1 MKKTPVR
8 NGGDVLLELFQMKGF
23 DHIFCS
29 PLSVW
34 APLWEAL
41 ARHRESTGTEA
52 PRYINCR
59 HEVLAVGLA
68 SGYYK
73 ATGRPQIVLL
83 PTGMGVLNGA
93 MAIRGAYQER
103 VPMIILAPDSFGL
116 GENPH
121 LDPGPEWPYL
131 LSDLGGPVRF
141 TEKIVKWGKE
151 IKNPRD
157 LISDFM
163 RACYFADMVPRGPTL
178 LSIPFELLMTPMDF
192 ALPPDISPQPLVTAE
207 ASVRSLAETLLQSKN
222 PIVIAEHACRSREDI
237 DTLTRFSEL
246 LGAPVFE
253 YPYPMYKNF
262 PRTHP
267 LHGSYAGE
275 DILHNADCI
284 LLIGCNAPWHPPLVS
299 LPETTKVIILEEDPL
314 RPRAPYWGYKTD
326 VCIAGDIR
334 ANLENLCRY
343 IEEAI
348 GESPGKA
355 EEIAARDKHWREFNA
370 RNRQPT
376 ILSETVPGMVSATSL
391 FRMLAEILPDNSVIV
406 DEIIAQGM
414 LMMQHLFTKDSFS
427 HYRGAAGGLG
437 TAIPT
442 ALGIKLADPAK
453 PVVCIIGDGSFSYEP
468 VLSCLGCS
476 QQYKLPILIVICN
489 NQGFASQ
496 TWNTRKY
503 FPEGAA
509 IRTGKFYG
517 DVIEPTPD
525 YGKIA
530 AAFDAYGERVP
541 ESENLRPALERGM
554 AAVNAGRLAIIDVT
568 VQP

>member
-1 MKKTPVR
+1 MRKAPVR

-23 DHIFCS
+23 EHIFCS

-41 ARHRESTGTEA
+41 ARQKESTGTES

-59 HEVLAVGLA
+59 HEVLAVGMA

-83 PTGMGVLNGA
+83 PTGMGVLNAA

-103 VPMIILAPDSFGL
+103 IPMIILAPDSFGL

-131 LSDLGGPVRF
+131 LADLGGPVRF
-141 TEKIVKWGKE
+141 SENIVKWGKE
-151 IKNPRD
+151 IKTPRD
-157 LISDFM
+157 IISDFM
-163 RACYFADMVPRGPTL
+163 RACYFAEMVPRGPTL
-178 LSIPFELLMTPMDF
+178 LSIPFELLMAPMDF
-192 ALPPDISPQPLVTAE
+192 ALPPDITPQPLVTDE
-207 ASVRSLAETLLQSKN
+207 ASLRSLATTLLQSKN
-222 PIVIAEHACRSREDI
+222 PIIIAEHACRNRGEI
-237 DTLTRFSEL
+237 DTMIRFAEQ

-267 LHGSYAGE
+267 LHGSFAGE
-275 DILHNADCI
+275 DILINADCI
-284 LLIGCNAPWHPPLVS
+284 LLVGCNAPWHPPRVD
-299 LPETTKVIILEEDPL
+299 LPETTKVIVMEEDPL

-334 ANLENLCRY
+334 TNLESLCRY
-343 IEEAI
+343 IAENI
-348 GESPGKA
+348 VKTPGKA
-355 EEIAARDKHWREFNA
+355 EEIETRAKHWHDFNA
-370 RNRQPT
+370 KSRQAVNS
-376 ILSETVPGMVSATSL
+376 SETASGMVAAVFL
-391 FRMLAEILPDNSVIV
+391 FRILAEILPDDTAIV

-414 LMMQHLFTKDSFS
+414 HMMQHLFTNDSFH

-437 TAIPT
+437 TAVPT

-453 PVVCIIGDGSFSYEP
+453 TVVCIIGDGSFNYEP
-468 VLSCLGCS
+468 VLSCQGCS
-476 QQYKLPILIVICN
+476 QQYDLPILIVICN
-489 NQGFASQ
+489 NQGFVSQ

-503 FPEGAA
+503 FSEGSAL
-509 IRTGKFYG
+509 RTGSFYG
-517 DVIEPTPD
+517 DVIAPTPD
-525 YGKIA
+525 YWKIA
-530 AAFDAYGERVP
+530 AAFDAYGERVG
-541 ESENLRPALERGM
+541 ESENLKAALERGM
-554 AAVNAGRLAIIDVT
+554 AAVSQGRTAVIDVILE
-568 VQP
+568 P

>member
-1 MKKTPVR
+1 MEKAQLR
-8 NGGDVLLELFQMKGF
+8 NGGGVLLELFQMKGF

-41 ARHRESTGTEA
+41 ARHKECTGSES
-52 PRYINCR
+52 PRYFNCR
-59 HEVLAVGLA
+59 HEVLAVGMA

-73 ATGRPQIVLL
+73 ATGRPQLVLL
-83 PTGMGVLNGA
+83 PTSMGVLNAA
-93 MAIRGAYQER
+93 MAIRGTYQER
-103 VPMIILAPDSFGL
+103 IPMIILAPDSFGL
-116 GENPH
+116 GEIPH

-141 TEKIVKWGKE
+141 SENIVKWAKE

-163 RACYFADMVPRGPTL
+163 RACYFAEMVPRGPTL

-192 ALPPDISPQPLVTAE
+192 PIPADITPQPLVTAG
-207 ASVRSLAETLLQSKN
+207 ASLKSLAITLLQSKN
-222 PIVIAEHACRSREDI
+222 PIVITEHAGRGHEDI
-237 DTLTRFSEL
+237 DILIRFAEL
-246 LGAPVFE
+246 LGVPVFE

-262 PRTHP
+262 PRIHP

-275 DILHNADCI
+275 GILKNADCI
-284 LLIGCNAPWHPPLVS
+284 LLVGCNAPWHPPLAD
-299 LPETTKVIILEEDPL
+299 LPETTQVIVMEEDPL

-326 VCIAGDIR
+326 VCFAGDIR
-334 ANLENLCRY
+334 TNLENLCRY
-343 IEEAI
+343 LAEEI
-348 GESPGKA
+348 REMPGKA
-355 EEIAARDKHWREFNA
+355 EEIEARAKHWREFNTGS
-370 RNRQPT
+370 RQPDT
-376 ILSETVPGMVSATSL
+376 LPETSAGSIAAASL
-391 FRMLAEILPDNSVIV
+391 FRMLAEILPDDTVIV

-414 LMMQHLFTKDSFS
+414 LMMQYLFTNDSFR

-442 ALGIKLADPAK
+442 ALGIKLADPSK
-453 PVVCIIGDGSFSYEP
+453 PVVCIIGDGSFNYEP
-468 VLSCLGCS
+468 VLACLGCAE
-476 QQYKLPILIVICN
+476 QYTLPILIVICN
-489 NQGFASQ
+489 NRGFVSQ

-509 IRTGKFYG
+509 VRTGEFYG

-525 YGKIA
+525 YGGIA
-530 AAFDAYGERVP
+530 AAFGGYGERVEAP
-541 ESENLRPALERGM
+541 EQLMPALERGM
-554 AAVNAGRLAIIDVT
+554 EAVNRGRLAIIDVFL
-568 VQP
+568 QQ

>member
-1 MKKTPVR
+1 MRKAPVR

-23 DHIFCS
+23 EHIFCS

-41 ARHRESTGTEA
+41 ARQRETTGTES

-59 HEVLAVGLA
+59 HEVLAVGMA

-83 PTGMGVLNGA
+83 PTGMGVLNAA

-103 VPMIILAPDSFGL
+103 IPMIILAPDSFGL

-141 TEKIVKWGKE
+141 SENIVKWGKE

-163 RACYFADMVPRGPTL
+163 RACYFAEMVPRGPTL
-178 LSIPFELLMTPMDF
+178 LSIPFELLMAPMDF
-192 ALPPDISPQPLVTAE
+192 ALPPDITPQPLLTAE
-207 ASVRSLAETLLQSKN
+207 SSLRSLATTLLQSKN
-222 PIVIAEHACRSREDI
+222 PIIITEHAGRNQEEINLLIRFAE
-237 DTLTRFSEL
+237 LT
-246 LGAPVFE
+246 GVPVFE

-262 PRTHP
+262 PRMHP

-275 DILHNADCI
+275 DILQQADCI
-284 LLIGCNAPWHPPLVS
+284 LLVGCNAPWHPPGVDM
-299 LPETTKVIILEEDPL
+299 PETTNVIVMEEDPL
-314 RPRAPYWGYKTD
+314 RPRAPYWGYQTD

-334 ANLENLCRY
+334 ANLESLCRY
-343 IEEAI
+343 IEEI
-348 GESPGKA
+348 IIKTPGKA
-355 EEIAARDKHWREFNA
+355 EEIDARAKHWHECNA
-370 RNRQPT
+370 KSRQPVN
-376 ILSETVPGMVSATSL
+376 LSETASGMVAAAPL
-391 FRMLAEILPDNSVIV
+391 FRILAEILPDDTAIV

-414 LMMQHLFTKDSFS
+414 LMMQHLFTNDSFR

-437 TAIPT
+437 TAGPT
-442 ALGIKLADPAK
+442 ALGIKLADPSKTA
-453 PVVCIIGDGSFSYEP
+453 VCIIGDGSFNYEP

-476 QQYKLPILIVICN
+476 QQYNLPILIVICN
-489 NQGFASQ
+489 NQGFVSQ

-503 FPEGAA
+503 FPQGFAL
-509 IRTGKFYG
+509 RTGSFYG
-517 DVIEPTPD
+517 DVIAPTPD
-525 YGKIA
+525 YWKIA
-530 AAFDAYGERVP
+530 AAFDAYGERIA
-541 ESENLRPALERGM
+541 ESENLKAALERGM
-554 AAVNAGRLAIIDVT
+554 AAVSQGRTAVIDVILE
-568 VQP
+568 P